1 MARLKWTDRR
11 GVERVLPWA
20 VSLALHGALV
30 IGGVFLVWSVSRP
43 EKPAGPPVET
53 SFFNPAM
60 APDSPM
66 GQPESADAER
76 PTPAEL
82 PTPDLDQLLTEVERP
97 ELFEP
102 LVQSTDAPTPKSVR
116 DPDDVE
122 RLQDAR
128 MQRRYPEVRFAG
140 LGAGNAQDVVYVIDA
155 SGPMVS
161 SLPSVKSML
170 RQSMEQLGASQR
182 FQVVLFKDGEFVA
195 APDPVNEGAQRQ
207 WRLIRALRENRRSV
221 LDWVEGVQASG
232 RGNPVPALEHAV
244 ALLQASDTGAIFIL
258 SRASAG
264 SGAWEQSREQ
274 ILATLDRLNP
284 RDRRTGR
291 RRLAIHTV
299 QFIDLDSAGVLE
311 AIASEHGS
319 TRGNSFTVISREE
332 LDELLDP
339 Q

>member
-1 MARLKWTDRR
+1 MSRAKWIDRR
-11 GVERVLPWA
+11 NVERTLPWA
-20 VSLALHGALV
+20 VSLALHAALV

-60 APDSPM
+60 APDSPSDE
-66 GQPESADAER
+66 PESADAER
-76 PTPAEL
+76 PSPADL
-82 PTPDLDQLLTEVERP
+82 PEPEIDALLTEVQRP

-102 LVQSTDAPTPKSVR
+102 TIRSVETPMPETERDAG
-116 DPDDVE
+116 E
-122 RLQDAR
+122 AEQLQDAR
-128 MQRRYPEVRFAG
+128 MARRYPEVRFAG

-161 SLPSVKSML
+161 SLPSVKAML
-170 RQSMEQLGASQR
+170 RQSMDQLGASQR
-182 FQVVLFKDGEFVA
+182 FQVVMFQDNRFIA
-195 APDPVNEGAQRQ
+195 APDPVNTGARRQ
-207 WRLIRALRENRRSV
+207 WRLIRALRENRRAV

-244 ALLQASDTGAIFIL
+244 ALLQASETGSIFIL

-311 AIASEHGS
+311 AIAREHGS
-319 TRGNSFTVISREE
+319 ARGNSFTVISREE

>member
-1 MARLKWTDRR
+1 M
-11 GVERVLPWA
+11 ERALPWA
-20 VSLALHGALV
+20 VSVALHAALV

-60 APDSPM
+60 APDSPSDE
-66 GQPESADAER
+66 PESADAER
-76 PTPAEL
+76 PSPTDL
-82 PTPDLDQLLTEVERP
+82 PEPEQVLTEVQRP

-102 LVQSTDAPTPKSVR
+102 TIRTAETPNPEPRR
-116 DPDDVE
+116 DVGE
-122 RLQDAR
+122 IEQLQDAR
-128 MQRRYPEVRFAG
+128 MARRYPEVRFAG

-161 SLPSVKSML
+161 SLPSVKAML
-170 RQSMEQLGASQR
+170 KQSMDQLGASQR
-182 FQVVLFKDGEFVA
+182 FQVILFQDEGFVA
-195 APDPVNEGAQRQ
+195 APDPVNAGAQRQ
-207 WRLIRALRENRRSV
+207 WRLIRALRENRSAV
-221 LDWVEGVQASG
+221 FDWVEGVQASG

-244 ALLQASDTGAIFIL
+244 ALLQASETGSIFIL

-264 SGAWEQSREQ
+264 SGAWEQSREE

-284 RDRRTGR
+284 RDERTGR

-311 AIASEHGS
+311 AIAREHGS
-319 TRGNSFTVISREE
+319 ARGNSFTVISREE
-332 LDELLDP
+332 LDELLGP

>member
-11 GVERVLPWA
+11 GVARVLPWA

-66 GQPESADAER
+66 DQPESADTER

-82 PTPDLDQLLTEVERP
+82 PTPDLDQLLTEDQRP

-102 LVQSTDAPTPKSVR
+102 LVQSTDTPTPESVR
-116 DPDDVE
+116 DPGDVE

-182 FQVVLFKDGEFVA
+182 FQVVLFKDGEFVS
-195 APDPVNEGAQRQ
+195 APDPANASARRQ

-319 TRGNSFTVISREE
+319 ARGNSFTVISREE